1 MLEAITESSPCWV
14 IVKTKTAWHILE
26 TTEFGP
32 LIYPERQSGAS
43 HQGLR
48 CVCLGWVCH
57 VGHPGMLR
65 VRAIPSPDQG
75 SHSFFQIEN
84 QPWGFRLLIESASD
98 CGCSNYSCEV
108 PLGPATQAA
117 LSSRLGIITRVG
129 AWRGCSCWGLGEP
142 FRSTGLVHGVI
153 DLGGKPKPNWG
164 MSCSRINRWE
174 MADMHAACGSSMLV

>member
-1 MLEAITESSPCWV
+1 MTNLGLEPSQPGSRAHALDLYADIVLEATTESSPCWV
-14 IVKTKTAWHILE
+14 IVKTNTLE

-32 LIYPERQSGAS
+32 PVYPERQSGAS

-65 VRAIPSPDQG
+65 AITIHSPDQG

-108 PLGPATQAA
+108 PLGPATQRLLSAA
-117 LSSRLGIITRVG
+117 
-129 AWRGCSCWGLGEP
+129 GLA
-142 FRSTGLVHGVI
+142 S
-153 DLGGKPKPNWG
+153 
-164 MSCSRINRWE
+164 
-174 MADMHAACGSSMLV
+174 